1 MKPFYSHHYIN
12 HFRVAKS
19 AKGKPWTSV
28 RMREIM
34 KNQSHRLMG
43 AKINISIWRQ
53 LAIAISRKYCQ
64 ENPFEEGTA
73 EEEGEEDAHA
83 EDNPWDLQTGHSSH
97 IGGMIYARLLEEG
110 DSSVASQRAKFH
122 AISQQWHRFLGFPSS
137 YQGIGLSGS
146 KRESVR
152 MELEDVRIKRWKR
165 TRNIDI
171 HERLESMMGSEVRF
185 RGLQEPILRA
195 IVRNHSTILAIMAT
209 GGGKSLLFMLPAYS
223 ISGGTTIVIT
233 PLVSLQEDLSVR
245 CQKVGIPSIM
255 WNSQSRPHGERIVIT
270 TPESAVSQGFMIFLN
285 QLQGACQ
292 LDRIV
297 IDECHTVLDATDA
310 FRARMRELGE
320 LAKLGV
326 QMLFLTATLPP
337 SVEDEFFQIIKIRIP
352 TVDIFRD
359 RTHRKNIEYGVH
371 EYAIQE
377 GEGRHIRFMVIII
390 VTSIQPSVVWIQPSV
405 V

>member
-1 MKPFYSHHYIN
+1 
-12 HFRVAKS
+12 VAKP
-19 AKGKPWTSV
+19 AKPAKPAKYKEWTST

-34 KNQSHRLMG
+34 KNQSYRLMG
-43 AKINISIWRQ
+43 IKINISTWRQ

-73 EEEGEEDAHA
+73 EEEGEEDAHI

-137 YQGIGLSGS
+137 YQGIGLNSR
-146 KRESVR
+146 KRESIHT
-152 MELEDVRIKRWKR
+152 ELEDVRIKRWKR
-165 TRNIDI
+165 IRNIDI
-171 HERLESMMGSEVRF
+171 HERLESMMGSQVRF
-185 RGLQEPILRA
+185 HGLQESILQA
-195 IVRNHSTILAIMAT
+195 IIRNHSTILAIMAT

-233 PLVSLQEDLSVR
+233 PLVSLQEDLCIR
-245 CQKVGIPSIM
+245 CQKVGISSMM
-255 WNSQSRPHGERIVIT
+255 WNPQIRPHGERIVIT
-270 TPESAVSQGFMIFLN
+270 TPESAISQGFMTFLN

-297 IDECHTVLDATDA
+297 IDECHTILDATDT
-310 FRARMRELGE
+310 FRTRMREIGE
-320 LAKLGV
+320 LSKLGV

-337 SVEDEFFQIIKIRIP
+337 SVEEEFFQTIQIRIP
-352 TVDIFRD
+352 IEDIFRD
-359 RTHRKNIEYGVH
+359 QTCRINIGYSVYEYTI
-371 EYAIQE
+371 EE
-377 GEGRHIRFMVIII
+377 GEGE
-390 VTSIQPSVVWIQPSV
+390 
-405 V
+405 